1 MKLAFCE
8 AMFPELKGASIYKTG
23 KGEGTNAVIA
33 AQRALKHALRQ
44 VKGKR
49 VTIIRA
55 TITISE
61 MADLFTH
68 SEDANVDE
76 NVRSQNGQAE

>member
-1 MKLAFCE
+1 MKSAICE

-23 KGEGTNAVIA
+23 RGEGTNAVIA

-49 VTIIRA
+49 VSVIKARIV
-55 TITISE
+55 ITDK
-61 MADLFTH
+61 ADHDVQFIT
-68 SEDANVDE
+68 EEPCD
-76 NVRSQNGQAE
+76 QQ

>member
-8 AMFPELKGASIYKTG
+8 AMFPELKGPSIYKTG

-33 AQRALKHALRQ
+33 AQRSLKHALKQ

-55 TITISE
+55 IITITE
-61 MADLFTH
+61 MADTAH
-68 SEDANVDE
+68 SEDENVDE
-76 NVRSQNGQAE
+76 NVRSQNED

>member
-1 MKLAFCE
+1 
-8 AMFPELKGASIYKTG
+8 MFPELKGPSIYKTG

-33 AQRALKHALRQ
+33 AQRSLKHALRQ

-49 VTIIRA
+49 VTVIKA

-61 MADLFTH
+61 LTEESNGSADQPAT
-68 SEDANVDE
+68 
-76 NVRSQNGQAE
+76 

>member
-8 AMFPELKGASIYKTG
+8 AFYPELKGPSIYKTG

-33 AQRALKHALRQ
+33 AQRSLKHALKQ

-49 VTIIRA
+49 VTIIKA
-55 TITISE
+55 TITITE
-61 MADLFTH
+61 MADAEPLIM
-68 SEDANVDE
+68 EEA
-76 NVRSQNGQAE
+76 NGQAE

>member
-8 AMFPELKGASIYKTG
+8 AMFPELRGASIYKTG

-49 VTIIRA
+49 VTIIKA

-61 MADLFTH
+61 SASVEANNGPAD
-68 SEDANVDE
+68 
-76 NVRSQNGQAE
+76 